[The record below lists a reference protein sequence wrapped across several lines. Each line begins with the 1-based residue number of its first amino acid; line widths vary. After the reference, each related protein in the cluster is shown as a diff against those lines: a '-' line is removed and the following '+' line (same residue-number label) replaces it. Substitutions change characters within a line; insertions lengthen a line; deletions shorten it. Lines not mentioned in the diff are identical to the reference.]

1 MDNKKVEVKNRG
13 KALQTLFWI
22 VLVGYG
28 VLYLISMM
36 DWSFLKGEIIAY
48 GLECEVKP
56 QYNTCPGKTLFTM
69 RTRHYKPNKDRQE
82 VISWTQGFP
91 PDRLTR
97 CAVVDRK
104 NWKCEYN
111 DKSATF
117 GFENGQYFDYPAE
130 DKSIYKEYYVS
141 RQTWLHQDCA
151 DSIFS
156 KWYCIPLHGLLRGN

>member
-56 QYNTCPGKTLFTM
+56 QYNACP
-69 RTRHYKPNKDRQE
+69 
-82 VISWTQGFP
+82 
-91 PDRLTR
+91 
-97 CAVVDRK
+97 CK
-104 NWKCEYN
+104 NIVC
-111 DKSATF
+111 DARSAL
-117 GFENGQYFDYPAE
+117 
-130 DKSIYKEYYVS
+130 
-141 RQTWLHQDCA
+141 QTKQ
-151 DSIFS
+151 
-156 KWYCIPLHGLLRGN
+156 R